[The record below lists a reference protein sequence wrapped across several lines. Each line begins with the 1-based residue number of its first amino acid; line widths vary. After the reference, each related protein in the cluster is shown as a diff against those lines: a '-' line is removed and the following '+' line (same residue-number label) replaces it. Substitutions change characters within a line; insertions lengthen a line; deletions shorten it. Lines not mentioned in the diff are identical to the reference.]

1 MLGRKRRILFVCT
14 GNACR
19 SQMAEAICRHV
30 AGDRFEAL
38 SCGSNPAGF
47 VHPLALA
54 TLETMRI
61 STEGLESKSWS
72 LFANQPIDVA
82 ITVCAEADLTCPV
95 FPGGGVKVSWPMP
108 DPSFLP
114 APDEERREFAL
125 RVAERLRLKLMHM
138 AHLHFDHLGP
148 DQLRE
153 ALEQLRD
160 L

>member
-1 MLGRKRRILFVCT
+1 VNWRKPRILFVCT

-30 AGDRFEAL
+30 AGNRFEAL
-38 SCGSNPAGF
+38 SCGSNPAGY
-47 VHPLALA
+47 VHPLALD
-54 TLETMRI
+54 TLERMGI
-61 STEGLESKSWS
+61 DSSGLESKGWDRF
-72 LFANQPIDVA
+72 LTEPIDAA
-82 ITVCAEADLTCPV
+82 ITVCAEADLSCPV

-114 APDEERREFAL
+114 APDAERREFAL
-125 RVAERLRLKLMHM
+125 RVAERLRLKVMHM
-138 AHLHFDHLGP
+138 ANLDFDRLSNREL
-148 DQLRE
+148 QE